1 MKTTVF
7 TGSGVA
13 LVTPM
18 HSDLSV
24 NYEKLGELIEF
35 HIQNKTD
42 AIVITGTTGEASTLT
57 DQEHLEVI
65 RYTVERV
72 GGRIPVIRRHR
83 EQQHRPCSRTVEAG
97 TGLWRGCAAAGD
109 AVLQQMLTARTV
121 SAF

>member
-72 GGRIPVIRRHR
+72 GGRIPVI
-83 EQQHRPCSRTVEAG
+83 AG
-97 TGLWRGCAAAGD
+97 TGSNNTAH
-109 AVLQQMLTARTV
+109 AVELSSRHRLMARMRCCW
-121 SAF
+121 